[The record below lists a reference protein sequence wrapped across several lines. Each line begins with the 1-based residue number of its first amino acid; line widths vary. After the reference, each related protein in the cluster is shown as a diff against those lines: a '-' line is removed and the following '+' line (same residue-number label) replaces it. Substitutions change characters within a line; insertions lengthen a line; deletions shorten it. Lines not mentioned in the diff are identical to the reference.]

1 MVSVLRTEVNSVLDP
16 LQFAYCIGRAIVQ
29 KMLLILLLILLLNIW
44 ARIPKDSENPL
55 RELLT

>member
-1 MVSVLRTEVNSVLDP
+1 MACEEKSPLVEVVEDW
-16 LQFAYCIGRAIVQ
+16 AIEF
-29 KMLLILLLILLLNIW
+29 W